1 MSSTATKIGAII
13 LFWLGVGLIHHPR
26 RQYLVAGALAFGAFL
41 AATAGAPDIAI
52 ACLTLL
58 ATGATAFSFV
68 TLCSTAL
75 QRHSSPAYRGR
86 IMALSVYVY
95 RNQPGWQHHHGGDH
109 LGRRGTRRPADRRG
123 GVPGRGRH
131 RRPGAHPSRR

>member
-1 MSSTATKIGAII
+1 MLSIGS
-13 LFWLGVGLIHHPR
+13 LGVGLIHHPR
-26 RQYLVAGALAFGAFL
+26 RQYLMTAALAFGVPL

-75 QRHSSPAYRGR
+75 QLHSSPATAGSSFTSDIIRWSNWLVDCSDGSTSGS
-86 IMALSVYVY
+86 LSLA
-95 RNQPGWQHHHGGDH
+95 GK
-109 LGRRGTRRPADRRG
+109 RPTAPER
-123 GVPGRGRH
+123 
-131 RRPGAHPSRR
+131 